1 MNAPQVRVPRPDHL
15 FQSMGLREDPF
26 KITPDID
33 YFFPRTQHLEL
44 ISQLEF
50 ALLGGALA
58 VLTGEVGLGKT
69 LICRK
74 LLYDLAEDP
83 EVKTAYLFNPP
94 QHFGY
99 LLADIIQDLSGVRTG
114 RQSPN
119 YHHLVDLLYRML
131 LVEAEQGRQVVL
143 VIDEAHRLS
152 PHLLEGIRLLTNL
165 ETGKRKLL
173 SILLVGQPELEET
186 LRRRELR
193 QLDQR
198 IGVRCRLMPLGR
210 EQTAQYVHHRVS
222 RERGVPVIE
231 FNTWA
236 HWWLFHHSRGIPRR
250 INLLASRAMLAAFA
264 QFENRVGA
272 HHVRRAARDLRG
284 HG

>member
-1 MNAPQVRVPRPDHL
+1 
-15 FQSMGLREDPF
+15 MGLREDPF
-26 KITPDID
+26 KITPDLD
-33 YFFPRTQHLEL
+33 YFFPRTQHQEL

-50 ALLGGALA
+50 ALLGGSLA
-58 VLTGEVGLGKT
+58 VLSGEVGLGKT

-74 LLYDLAEDP
+74 LLEDFAGDP
-83 EVKTAYLFNPP
+83 NVKTAYLFNPP

-99 LLADIIQDLSGVRTG
+99 LLADVIQDLSGVRTR

-119 YHHLVDLLYRML
+119 YHHLVDLLYRVL

-143 VIDEAHRLS
+143 IVDEAHRLS
-152 PHLLEGIRLLTNL
+152 AHLLEGIRLLTNL

-186 LRRRELR
+186 LRSRELR

-198 IGVRCRLMPLGR
+198 IAVRCRLAPLDR
-210 EQTAQYVHHRVS
+210 DQTAEYVHHRVS
-222 RERGVPVIE
+222 RESGIPVIE

-236 HWWLFHHSRGIPRR
+236 HWWLYHHSRGIPRR

-264 QFENRVGA
+264 HFDARVCAG
-272 HHVRRAARDLRG
+272 HVRRAARELRG